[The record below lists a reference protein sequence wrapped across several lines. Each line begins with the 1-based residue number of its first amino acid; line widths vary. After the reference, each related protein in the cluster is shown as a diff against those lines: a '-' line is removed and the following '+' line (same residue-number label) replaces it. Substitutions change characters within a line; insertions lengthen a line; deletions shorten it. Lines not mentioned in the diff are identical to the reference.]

1 MKASYII
8 DILKRCELLDGFD
21 FGVDFV
27 DLSDNYVCIK
37 CKNSDKII
45 RRYCDGENVMG
56 YEFSVIIKFS
66 SKERNNALNTDFCE
80 RLAAWILELNKEEF
94 VMGEGFLP
102 VKISLINGP
111 TSYEDSAKSI
121 KYKMD
126 LRFDYIKL

>member
-1 MKASYII
+1 MKALYII
-8 DILKRCELLDGFD
+8 DILKQCRLLDGFD

-27 DLSDNYVCIK
+27 DLSDNYVCGK

-45 RRYCDGENVMG
+45 RRYCDGESVRG
-56 YEFSVIIKFS
+56 YEFCVIIKFS

-80 RLAAWILELNKEEF
+80 RLAAWILELNKKEF

-102 VKISLINGP
+102 IKISLINGP

-121 KYKMD
+121 KYKME
-126 LRFDYIKL
+126 LRLDYMNL